1 MSSEVDQS
9 AVDVAS
15 AEAPATETPAPRM
28 ALQVNIENR
37 GNCLRHIA
45 VTVPEIDIQEIREEV
60 LDELRDK
67 AQVPGFRPGRVP
79 DALLLRRFRTEISAD
94 IKQKV
99 LMASLEQ
106 ISEEHKIEPLG
117 EPRLNLTNLEVPD
130 TGDFHYEFDVEV
142 RPDFHLPDFTSMTL
156 KRPSGQVTS
165 EEVDNYIANML
176 DSRAIP
182 HAKTGPAEPGDMI
195 SCTITYSWSGGEIPG
210 STSEQLRLLK
220 TLNFQDAVLEDFD
233 VLMTGVQVN
242 ETRSAVVTISRQSPI
257 VEMRGESVTVNFA
270 VEGVFQMVA
279 GEIDE
284 LWLQGWGC
292 SELQEFRSRVE
303 EQMSNQVEYQQR
315 QALRT
320 QLLEK
325 ITDSADW
332 DLPEGLVRQQT
343 DNALRRE
350 FLEMSQAGFTTQEI
364 RARENQMRQNAIED
378 TKAALKQHFVL
389 DKLAT
394 RENIEPTEDEIEQ
407 ELWVMALQN
416 GESSR
421 RLRARMIKSGLI
433 ENLAAQLRERKTVDW
448 IMERVQFVDEPYAP
462 FVRNNS
468 ESVRSAICGNMKSSL
483 VDDAPTES
491 E

>member
-1 MSSEVDQS
+1 MSSEVEES
-9 AVDVAS
+9 AVQVS
-15 AEAPATETPAPRM
+15 AEGAAAETAATRM
-28 ALQVNIENR
+28 ALQVNIENK
-37 GNCLRHIA
+37 GNCLRRIS
-45 VTVPEIDIQEIREEV
+45 VTVPEIDIQEIRQDV

-79 DALLLRRFRTEISAD
+79 DALLNRRFRSEISAD

-117 EPRLNLTNLEVPD
+117 EPRLNLTNLEVPE

-142 RPDFHLPDFTSMTL
+142 RPDFELPDFAAMTL
-156 KRPSGQVTS
+156 SRPTGEASP
-165 EEVDNYIANML
+165 EEVDAFIANLL
-176 DSRAIP
+176 DSRSTP
-182 HAKTGPAEPGDMI
+182 ETKEGPAEPGDMVA
-195 SCTITYSWSGGEIPG
+195 CNITYSWSGGEIPG
-210 STSEQLRLLK
+210 STSEQLRLRPV
-220 TLNFQDAVLEDFD
+220 LNFQDAVLNGFD
-233 VLMTGVQVN
+233 TLMTGV
-242 ETRSAVVTISRQSPI
+242 SAGESRTATVTISLQSPV
-257 VEMRGESVTVNFA
+257 VEMRGETVTVKFD
-270 VEGVFQMVA
+270 VETVFKVHP
-279 GEIDE
+279 GSIDE
-284 LWLQGWGC
+284 SLLNDWGC
-292 SELQEFRSRVE
+292 QEESDFREILQS
-303 EQMSNQVEYQQR
+303 QMTNQVQYQQR

-325 ITDSADW
+325 ITASADW

-350 FLEMSQAGFTTQEI
+350 LLEMSQAGFTQQQI

-394 RENIEPTEDEIEQ
+394 RENIEPTAEEIDR
-407 ELWVMALQN
+407 ELQVMAIQT
-416 GESSR
+416 GESAR
-421 RLRARMIKSGLI
+421 KLRARLVKSGMI

-448 IMERVQFVDEPYAP
+448 IMERVQFTDAP
-462 FVRNNS
+462 HTPIRRNDA

-483 VDDAPTES
+483 VDDAPAES
-491 E
+491 A

>member
-142 RPDFHLPDFTSMTL
+142 RPDFDLPDFTSMTL
-156 KRPSGQVTS
+156 KRPSGQVTP

-182 HAKTGPAEPGDMI
+182 HAKTGPAEPGDMV
-195 SCTITYSWSGGEIPG
+195 SCTSRIRG
-210 STSEQLRLLK
+210 
-220 TLNFQDAVLEDFD
+220 AVA
-233 VLMTGVQVN
+233 
-242 ETRSAVVTISRQSPI
+242 R
-257 VEMRGESVTVNFA
+257 
-270 VEGVFQMVA
+270 
-279 GEIDE
+279 
-284 LWLQGWGC
+284 
-292 SELQEFRSRVE
+292 FR
-303 EQMSNQVEYQQR
+303 
-315 QALRT
+315 
-320 QLLEK
+320 
-325 ITDSADW
+325 
-332 DLPEGLVRQQT
+332 
-343 DNALRRE
+343 
-350 FLEMSQAGFTTQEI
+350 
-364 RARENQMRQNAIED
+364 
-378 TKAALKQHFVL
+378 AA
-389 DKLAT
+389 
-394 RENIEPTEDEIEQ
+394 P
-407 ELWVMALQN
+407 
-416 GESSR
+416 
-421 RLRARMIKSGLI
+421 
-433 ENLAAQLRERKTVDW
+433 
-448 IMERVQFVDEPYAP
+448 
-462 FVRNNS
+462 RNNS
-468 ESVRSAICGNMKSSL
+468 DFSK
-483 VDDAPTES
+483 P
-491 E
+491 